1 MIPPMSVTVRTA
13 LVTGANRGLGLETA
27 RQLASQGLAVIVTS
41 REVPAARAAADGLAK
56 GKPPGQVTALPLPL
70 DVGDPA
76 QITAAAEHLR
86 NAGAALDVLVNNA
99 GIAMDGFNAE
109 VARRTIE
116 VNLLGP
122 LRVTE
127 ALLPLDVSDPASVAA
142 AADHVRAGGA
152 GLDVLVNN
160 AGIAMDG
167 FNAEVA
173 RRTIETNF
181 FGPLR
186 VTEAL
191 LPIMPAGGTIVMVS
205 SGMGELSGVDDRL
218 RARFTDPKLTR
229 DGLVAL
235 AQEFVDDVAAGRHRE
250 RGWPSSGYRVSKIA
264 LNALVRVWAPE
275 LGARRIIINAV
286 YPGWVRTD
294 MGGHGA
300 SRSVEKGAASIVWAA
315 TRIGEPTGAFFRD
328 GRRIDW

>member
-1 MIPPMSVTVRTA
+1 MSTTVRTA
-13 LVTGANRGLGLETA
+13 LVTGANRGLGRETA
-27 RQLASQGLAVIVTS
+27 RQLADRGFRVIVTS
-41 REVPAARAAADGLAK
+41 RRAADADAAAAALAGTAK
-56 GKPPGQVTALPLPL
+56 APGSVFALPLPF
-70 DVGDPA
+70 DVADADGV
-76 QITAAAEHLR
+76 AAAADQLR
-86 NAGAALDVLVNNA
+86 EARAKIDVLVNNS

-116 VNLLGP
+116 VN
-122 LRVTE
+122 
-127 ALLPLDVSDPASVAA
+127 
-142 AADHVRAGGA
+142 
-152 GLDVLVNN
+152 
-160 AGIAMDG
+160 
-167 FNAEVA
+167 
-173 RRTIETNF
+173 F

-191 LPIMPAGGTIVMVS
+191 LPLIPAGGTIVMVS

-235 AQEFVDDVAAGRHRE
+235 AEEFVADVAAGRHRE
-250 RGWPSSGYRVSKIA
+250 RGWPSSAYRVSKIA

-286 YPGWVRTD
+286 CPGWVRTD

-315 TRIGEPTGAFFRD
+315 TRVGEPTGGFFRD
-328 GRRIDW
+328 GRRVDW